1 MRIKREALILA
12 LAEKG
17 YTFSDLAAVA
27 GVSRATLSYINNG
40 KSCRTDVAGRI
51 ARALGKNVSEL
62 IEKELPRQ

>member
-1 MRIKREALILA
+1 MKIKKSILELA

-17 YTFSDLAAVA
+17 FTFADLAAA
-27 GVSRATLSYINNG
+27 SGVSRATLSYINNG
-40 KSCRTDVAGRI
+40 KSCRADIALKI